1 MNTSV
6 TPVTYW
12 TGFDVIR
19 WFQNG
24 LVAVRRDIQRQPDR
38 VKPRF
43 DPDVLRARFLLLKRP
58 DKLNPAEHERL
69 HRLFET
75 HPRLKTA
82 WDALAELHNL
92 HLADDHQGTLETL
105 DRFCDLYSTSD
116 IPEFDET
123 ADTLARW
130 YPEILNWHHTSR
142 PSNGH
147 IDRTNNLLQ
156 VLHRT
161 AHGITQIT
169 NYLSV
174 LVRLCARDA
183 GVSPMASW

>member
-1 MNTSV
+1 M
-6 TPVTYW
+6 
-12 TGFDVIR
+12 F
-19 WFQNG
+19 
-24 LVAVRRDIQRQPDR
+24 
-38 VKPRF
+38 
-43 DPDVLRARFLLLKRP
+43 RARFLLLKRP

-69 HRLFET
+69 HRLFAA

-92 HLADDHQGTLETL
+92 YLADDHQGALAAL

-123 ADTLARW
+123 VDTLVRW

-142 PSNGH
+142 PSNGR

-156 VLHRT
+156 ILRRT
-161 AHGITQIT
+161 AHGFTQIA
-169 NYLSV
+169 NYQ
-174 LVRLCARDA
+174 AR
-183 GVSPMASW
+183 SILLI